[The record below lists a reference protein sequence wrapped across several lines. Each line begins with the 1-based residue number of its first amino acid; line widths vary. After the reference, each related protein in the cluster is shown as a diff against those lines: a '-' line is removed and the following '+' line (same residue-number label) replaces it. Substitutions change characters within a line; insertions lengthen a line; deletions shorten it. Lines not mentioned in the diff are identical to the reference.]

1 MDIAHFS
8 GKDILEMAIRIEENG
23 IQFYTQAGS
32 ASKSERL
39 KELFLFLAEEEKR
52 HIAYFEEIRRH
63 IRDDT
68 LPGVFDPDI
77 EEAPLYIQALA
88 DSRVFTNAHE
98 GKRLAS
104 KVHGEEDVLK
114 TVINIEKDSIL
125 FYYELQNAIRDKD
138 KTTLKSL
145 IIEEKSHLKKLTELQ
160 KTL

>member
-63 IRDDT
+63 IKDDT
-68 LPGVFDPDI
+68 LTGVFGP
-77 EEAPLYIQALA
+77 
-88 DSRVFTNAHE
+88 
-98 GKRLAS
+98 
-104 KVHGEEDVLK
+104 
-114 TVINIEKDSIL
+114 NIEKDSSL